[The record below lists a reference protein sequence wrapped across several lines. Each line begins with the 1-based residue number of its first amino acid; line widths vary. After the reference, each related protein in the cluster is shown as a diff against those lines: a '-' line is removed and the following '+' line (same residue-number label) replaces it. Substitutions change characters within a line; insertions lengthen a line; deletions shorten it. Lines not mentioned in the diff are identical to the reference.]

1 MTSTSL
7 LQLGYVTKSYR
18 GNKVFELKNLG
29 LNEGDRLLVR
39 GANGCGKSTLLRI
52 IAGLTEP
59 DQGRIAWHSP
69 DRPSIAYLPQGIIG
83 FTDLSIHFNKT
94 LLNLIFAPARSGDFP
109 SLAAYFADRAPAP
122 LGTLS
127 GGYRRLFALQ
137 QVCLAGADI
146 IILDEPI
153 SQLDDQRLEEA
164 IVLLEQAAQSTKVMI
179 ASQPTSATLPPDFEA
194 LWNKKIEL

>member
-1 MTSTSL
+1 MTAATIIH
-7 LQLGYVTKSYR
+7 LGNIAKSYR
-18 GNKVFELKNLG
+18 GSKVLELRNFDLRQ
-29 LNEGDRLLVR
+29 GDRLLVR

-59 DQGRIAWHSP
+59 DQGKVVWP
-69 DRPSIAYLPQGIIG
+69 TQDRPSVTYLPQGVIG
-83 FTDLSIHFNKT
+83 FPDLSIHFNKM
-94 LLNLIFAPARSGDFP
+94 LLSLIFAPGRPGGA
-109 SLAAYFADRAPAP
+109 SLLSSYFADRSQAQ

-137 QVCLAGADI
+137 QVCAAGSDV

-164 IVLLEQAAQSTKVMI
+164 IGLIGQAARSAKVMI
-179 ASQPTSATLPPDFEA
+179 ASQPTSKTLPPDFEA
-194 LWNKKIEL
+194 LWNKKIDL